1 MINIGQN
8 LAKIS
13 MCQVMCFLYA
23 LCHLILK
30 TILIGGK
37 YFNLCIYRKRKHDVV
52 SSVTCSYS
60 CLLVIILVF
69 HPDMSQC
76 KAHAPNQWP
85 SCHLIF
91 PGDPC
96 IAQRDSWVFTS
107 DIILEKWVKVFSLK
121 NVFNVVMFLDMK
133 SKCI

>member
-1 MINIGQN
+1 MINIGQH
-8 LAKIS
+8 LANIS
-13 MCQVMCFLYA
+13 MCQVMCSLYA
-23 LCHLILK
+23 LRHLILK

-37 YFNLCIYRKRKHDVV
+37 SFNLCVYRKRKRDVV
-52 SSVTCSYS
+52 SLVTCSYS
-60 CLLVIILVF
+60 HLLVIILGF

-85 SCHLIF
+85 SHHLIF

-96 IAQRDSWVFTS
+96 IAQGDSWVFTS
-107 DIILEKWVKVFSLK
+107 DIILEKWVNVFSLK
-121 NVFNVVMFLDMK
+121 NVFNVAMFLDTK